1 MRTTRL
7 MLAASGLATVALL
20 ASSAA
25 ASAAAA
31 PKVIN
36 GPNITG
42 HIAGYEISGDPHGHL
57 VRFNEV
63 RGTATFAPG
72 STTDAVWAL
81 QSTNNGGETYALRAH
96 FVPQGYSEG
105 AYGGGTAPVS
115 GWYLQVGCNKYTHN
129 AQNGT
134 FDPATMSWFA
144 VDSMQAQAGD
154 PLFQVNTGGTIYGEV
169 HQSTRTGVIAYI
181 TGVSETNNSP
191 LLKTFSNIFSTFNA
205 PAVEGWNWAPSQLGL
220 NSPQVQFSRVG
231 VTEPAGSNV
240 GGIAGT
246 RITFDYFNVW
256 QTLATAFGG
265 APTTTDP
272 LALVTGPSFP
282 VTGSSFGVVGGAL

>member
-25 ASAAAA
+25 ANAAAA
-31 PKVIN
+31 PKAIN

-42 HIAGYEISGDPHGHL
+42 HVAGYEISGDPHGHN

-72 STTDAVWAL
+72 STTDAVWAM
-81 QSTNNGGETYALRAH
+81 QSTNNGGETFALRAH
-96 FVPQGYSEG
+96 FVGQGQREG
-105 AYGGGTAPVS
+105 ALGGGIAPVS
-115 GWYLQVGCNKYTHN
+115 GWYLQAGFGVPHN

-134 FDPATMSWFA
+134 FDPQSIGWVA
-144 VDSMQAQAGD
+144 VDSMQAEAGD
-154 PLFQVNTGGTIYGEV
+154 PLFQVNTGGTIFGEV
-169 HQSTRTGVIAYI
+169 HQSTKTGVIAFV
-181 TGVSETNNSP
+181 TGVSETNNST
-191 LLKTFSNIFSTFNA
+191 LAKTYGGIFSTFNA

-231 VTEPAGSNV
+231 ITEPAGSNV
-240 GGIAGT
+240 GGTAGT

>member
-25 ASAAAA
+25 ANAAAA
-31 PKVIN
+31 PKAIN

-42 HIAGYEISGDPHGHL
+42 HVAGYEISGDPHGHL

-72 STTDAVWAL
+72 STSDAVWAL

-96 FVPQGYSEG
+96 FVFQGHNEG
-105 AYGGGTAPVS
+105 AIGGGIASVS
-115 GWYLQVGCNKYTHN
+115 GWYLQAGVGFPHN

-134 FDPATMSWFA
+134 FDPTTVTWFA
-144 VDSMQAQAGD
+144 VDSMQAEAGD
-154 PLFQVNTGGTIYGEV
+154 ALFQVNTGGTVYGEV
-169 HQSTRTGVIAYI
+169 HQSTHTGVIAFV
-181 TGVSETNNSP
+181 TGVSETNNST
-191 LLKTFSNIFSTFNA
+191 LAKTFGGIFSTFNA
-205 PAVEGWNWAPSQLGL
+205 PAVEGWNAAPSQLGL

-240 GGIAGT
+240 GGTAGT

-282 VTGSSFGVVGGAL
+282 VTSSSFGVVGGAL